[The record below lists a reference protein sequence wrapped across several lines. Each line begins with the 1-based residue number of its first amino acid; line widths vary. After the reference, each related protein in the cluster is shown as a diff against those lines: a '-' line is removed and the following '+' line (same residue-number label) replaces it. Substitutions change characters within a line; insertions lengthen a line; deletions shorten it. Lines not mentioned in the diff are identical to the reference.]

1 LIYVKR
7 DLFGAPLGGDVL
19 GVRQPR
25 PPTVASQGDEVLGDH
40 RHRASRALLP
50 WRVGRRVDDNL
61 THDSPTSVMRVATRN
76 KKPRERS
83 GHRIGSGLGC
93 VDVQMP

>member
-1 LIYVKR
+1 MS

-19 GVRQPR
+19 GVGQLR
-25 PPTVASQGDEVLGDH
+25 PPTVAGEGDEILGDH
-40 RHRASRALLP
+40 RYRASRALLP

-61 THDSPTSVMRVATRN
+61 TDDSPTSVMGVTTRN
-76 KKPRERS
+76 QKPRERMS
-83 GHRIGSGLGC
+83 HPMSFGLGR